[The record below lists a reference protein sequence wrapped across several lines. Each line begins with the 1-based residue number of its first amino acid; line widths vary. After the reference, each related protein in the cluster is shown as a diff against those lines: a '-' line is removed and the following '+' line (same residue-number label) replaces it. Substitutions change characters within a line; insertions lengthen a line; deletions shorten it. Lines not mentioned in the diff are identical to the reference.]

1 MELLAVNAYIEEAL
15 KTLDRTSPYTGTLRV
30 GVDLGTAYIVLV
42 VIDEND
48 IPIAIELEY
57 AQVLRDGLVVD
68 FVGACRIVQSL
79 KEKLE
84 HRLGVSLMKAS
95 IAVPPGT
102 SKADANTHK
111 YVVESVGL
119 EVTAIVDEPTAAN
132 AVVGMKNGVI
142 VDIGGGTTGLSIIEN
157 GAVIY
162 SADEATG
169 GTHVSLVISGHYHIT
184 FEEAESYKMDV
195 SKIHEVSQIVRP
207 VFEKMAT
214 IVKNH
219 IQGYEVLEVC
229 LVGGT
234 CLFPGIE
241 TVFERITGIKTIKPS
256 QPLLVTPIGIALSC
270 MK

>member
-1 MELLAVNAYIEEAL
+1 MDLVHANAYIEDAL
-15 KTLDRTSPYTGTLRV
+15 KTLVETRPFTGELRV

-42 VIDEND
+42 VIDEMD
-48 IPIAIELEY
+48 QPVAVELEF

-68 FVGACRIVQSL
+68 FVGACRIVRSL

-84 HRLGVSLMKAS
+84 ARLGVTLMKAS

-102 SKADANTHK
+102 SKADSNTHR

-119 EVTAIVDEPTAAN
+119 EVTTIVDEPTAAN
-132 AVVGMKNGVI
+132 AVIGMKNGVI
-142 VDIGGGTTGLSIIEN
+142 VDIGGGTTGLSILKDGE
-157 GAVIY
+157 VIY

-184 FEEAESYKMDV
+184 FEEAESYKMDG
-195 SKIHEVSQIVRP
+195 SKILEVSQIIRP

-214 IVKNH
+214 IVQKH
-219 IQGYEVLEVC
+219 IQGYEVWEMC

-241 TVFERITGIKTIKPS
+241 NIFERVTGITTFKPL
-256 QPLLVTPIGIALSC
+256 QPLLVTPIGIALHC
-270 MK
+270 IK